1 MAFARENV
9 DKFAVDSI
17 NQTICVV
24 DSAASEKAILAIL
37 HRLQLFHGLYKSLA
51 SIQLFDAFH
60 EGFDVACVVAGC
72 GFTDF
77 EGYAALVDDVLQF
90 QFCQKCIAFVRTKM
104 YIEWHE
110 QDCKFIRSYRA
121 RC

>member
-72 GFTDF
+72 GFADF

-90 QFCQKCIAFVRTKM
+90 QFLSKM
-104 YIEWHE
+104 Y
-110 QDCKFIRSYRA
+110 CFCAYKNVY
-121 RC
+121 